1 MWIWLFASF
10 LDFSVD
16 LSFGHVDSFVFYSI
30 HFHFHMSKAP
40 FSLIIQSLKLLVSPM
55 KWCPGLKYTE
65 MLLFCSRMNDS
76 KYSVFVLKMA
86 PEERPHGCQ
95 NPAQILN
102 TLCSQCSNML
112 NFVLTR
118 LLFYTTSAQ
127 EEEEHF
133 PWCLWHQVWPCA
145 HAETGSVQA
154 ADTEDEGSKEE
165 EGRGG
170 HKGAGG
176 TGTQGG
182 QSRELRQTLYAFWI
196 LLWLTVCRQ
205 TLGKMFFTGG
215 LFFVF

>member
-1 MWIWLFASF
+1 MWIWLFDSF

-16 LSFGHVDSFVFYSI
+16 LSFGHVVIDSFFFYSI
-30 HFHFHMSKAP
+30 HFHFHMSK
-40 FSLIIQSLKLLVSPM
+40 LLNCTESPLQPYYSIFEASCVTNDQ
-55 KWCPGLKYTE
+55 WCPGLKYTD
-65 MLLFCSRMNDS
+65 MLLFCSRMDDS
-76 KYSVFVLKMA
+76 KYSVFVLKMV

-112 NFVLTR
+112 KFVLTR
-118 LLFYTTSAQ
+118 HLFYTTSAQ

-170 HKGAGG
+170 HRGAGG

-182 QSRELRQTLYAFWI
+182 QSRELRQTVC
-196 LLWLTVCRQ
+196 LLDTSMIDRVPPNPL
-205 TLGKMFFTGG
+205 
-215 LFFVF
+215 